1 MGRIIVGIDTSE
13 DSRRAL
19 ALAIDEA
26 VLRASELVLVH
37 AYPTPEIVALPA
49 VVTLPTDDEL
59 KAAAQQTIV
68 DMLADVAIP
77 EGLTVTTLIAA
88 GGAARVLCEE
98 SKNADML
105 VVGARG
111 LGGFRGLLLGS
122 VTHQVVA
129 HAHCPILISVP
140 GDRK

>member
-1 MGRIIVGIDTSE
+1 MGRILVGIDTSD

-19 ALAIDEA
+19 ALAFEEA
-26 VLRASELVLVH
+26 VFRGSDVVLVH

-49 VVTLPTDDEL
+49 VVTLPSDDEL
-59 KAAAQQTIV
+59 KAAAEQIIA
-68 DMLADVAIP
+68 DMLADIAVP
-77 EGLTVTTLIAA
+77 DGVNVTTLIAP
-88 GGAARVLCEE
+88 GGAARVLCDE
-98 SKNADML
+98 SKNADLL

-129 HAHCPILISVP
+129 HAHCPVLISVP
-140 GDRK
+140 GDR

>member
-13 DSRRAL
+13 DSKRAL

-26 VLRASELVLVH
+26 VLRGSELVLVH

-49 VVTLPTDDEL
+49 VVTLPSDEEL
-59 KAAAQQTIV
+59 KTAAEQIIA
-68 DMLADVAIP
+68 DMMAEVALP
-77 EGLTVTTLIAA
+77 DGVHVTTHIAA
-88 GGAARVLCEE
+88 GGAARVLCEA

-129 HAHCPILISVP
+129 HAHCPVLISVP
-140 GDRK
+140 GDR

>member
-59 KAAAQQTIV
+59 KAAAQQTIT
-68 DMLADVAIP
+68 DMLADVVIP
-77 EGLTVTTLIAA
+77 EGLTITTLIAA

-98 SKNADML
+98 SKTADML

-140 GDRK
+140 SDR

>member
-13 DSRRAL
+13 DSKRAL

-26 VLRASELVLVH
+26 VLRGSELVLVH

-49 VVTLPTDDEL
+49 VVTLPSDEEL
-59 KAAAQQTIV
+59 KTAAAQIIA
-68 DMLADVAIP
+68 DMMAEVALP
-77 EGLTVTTLIAA
+77 DGMHVTTHIAP
-88 GGAARVLCEE
+88 GGAARVLCEA

-129 HAHCPILISVP
+129 HAHCPVLISVP
-140 GDRK
+140 GDR

>member
-1 MGRIIVGIDTSE
+1 MGRILVGIDTSD

-19 ALAIDEA
+19 QLAFEEA
-26 VLRASELVLVH
+26 QFRGADVVLVH

-49 VVTLPTDDEL
+49 VVTLPSDDEL
-59 KAAAQQTIV
+59 KAAAEQIIT
-68 DMLADVAIP
+68 DMLKQIDVPASVN
-77 EGLTVTTLIAA
+77 VTTLIAP
-88 GGAARVLCEE
+88 GGAARVLCDE
-98 SKNADML
+98 SQNADLL

-129 HAHCPILISVP
+129 HAHCPVLISVP
-140 GDRK
+140 GDR

>member
-19 ALAIDEA
+19 ALALDEA
-26 VLRASELVLVH
+26 VYRGSEVVVVH
-37 AYPTPEIVALPA
+37 AYPTPEVVALPA
-49 VVTLPTDDEL
+49 IVTLPSDDEL
-59 KAAAQQTIV
+59 QAAAEQIIN

-77 EGLTVTTLIAA
+77 SGVKVSTLIAP
-88 GGAARVLCEE
+88 GGAARVLCDE
-98 SKNADML
+98 SKTAEL
-105 VVGARG
+105 IVVGARG

-129 HAHCPILISVP
+129 HAHCPVLISVP
-140 GDRK
+140 GDR

>member
-1 MGRIIVGIDTSE
+1 MGRILVGIDTSD

-19 ALAIDEA
+19 GLALEEA
-26 VLRASELVLVH
+26 VYRGSDVVLVH

-49 VVTLPTDDEL
+49 VVTLPSNDEL
-59 KAAAQQTIV
+59 KTAAEQIIA
-68 DMLADVAIP
+68 DMLRDVAIP
-77 EGLTVTTLIAA
+77 DGVNVTTLIAP
-88 GGAARVLCEE
+88 GGAARVLCDE
-98 SKNADML
+98 SKNADLL

-129 HAHCPILISVP
+129 HAHCPVLISVP
-140 GDRK
+140 TDR